1 MWMNTLSGSE
11 SPNPMIDATMARFSV
26 SHQERY
32 YVYALAYPQDYYDK
46 GNDLSGIVFYIGK
59 GTDNRI
65 DSHEI
70 EAGDKSR
77 ICYFKKWK
85 GIPRIWG
92 GGKEGKKKKIL

>member
-1 MWMNTLSGSE
+1 MWMNTLSCSE
-11 SPNPMIDATMARFSV
+11 RPNAMIDATMARFSV

-70 EAGDKSR
+70 EAGETGKD
-77 ICYFKKWK
+77 CFFKKRKGNQTSWDEWK
-85 GIPRIWG
+85 RR
-92 GGKEGKKKKIL
+92 KK